1 MTSLTDVKQETG
13 EHLWHQLISDMNPNA
28 LQLDPRYFD
37 DAVIGIS
44 FNYGCVLVY
53 DYDRIIELLVE
64 NEDMNTK
71 EAIEHADYNIL
82 GSQGEHFP
90 IYIRRKNKFYED

>member
-1 MTSLTDVKQETG
+1 MKEEKTDAD
-13 EHLWHQLISDMNPNA
+13 LWSEFISDVNPDA

-37 DAVIGIS
+37 EAVIGIS

-82 GSQGEHFP
+82 GSKGENFP
-90 IYIRRKNKFYED
+90 IYIRRKKYFYEG

>member
-1 MTSLTDVKQETG
+1 MKEEKTDAD
-13 EHLWHQLISDMNPNA
+13 LWSEFISDVNPDA

-37 DAVIGIS
+37 EAVIGIS
-44 FNYGCVLVY
+44 FSYDCVLVY

-82 GSQGEHFP
+82 GSHGEHFP
-90 IYIRRKNKFYED
+90 IYIRRKKYFNES

>member
-1 MTSLTDVKQETG
+1 MALDIINRLNKKKS
-13 EHLWHQLISDMNPNA
+13 NPEQGRN
-28 LQLDPRYFD
+28 D
-37 DAVIGIS
+37 DI
-44 FNYGCVLVY
+44 
-53 DYDRIIELLVE
+53 
-64 NEDMNTK
+64 NTK

>member
-1 MTSLTDVKQETG
+1 MKEEKTDAD
-13 EHLWHQLISDMNPNA
+13 LWSEFISDVNPDA

-37 DAVIGIS
+37 EAVIGIS

-64 NEDMNTK
+64 NEDMKTK

-82 GSQGEHFP
+82 GSHGEHFP
-90 IYIRRKNKFYED
+90 IYIRRKKYFDEG